1 MGSPVPIHGGD
12 IEEELCTRPRRV
24 PNDHCL
30 LEAAPYAGERRSVR
44 VEDEEHARGAFERL
58 VERGLPRV
66 RGDVGPQLVL
76 VIRVRTL
83 GGLTGK

>member
-1 MGSPVPIHGGD
+1 MYH
-12 IEEELCTRPRRV
+12 R
-24 PNDHCL
+24 L
-30 LEAAPYAGERRSVR
+30 LEAAPHACKRRPVR

-76 VIRVRTL
+76 VIRVCTL
-83 GGLTGK
+83 GGLTGR